1 MSKILIAGNGF
12 DLFHG
17 LPTKY
22 GHFMAVMKTIESNN
36 FVNDDISFN
45 DLFGKDFKNNFSS
58 DYDLILEKFDTKNI
72 KFNNILIEKIKSKL
86 NKNGWYKYFKG
97 VLEIETWID
106 FESELENALMGISI
120 IFNNVKNIPTNN
132 FSFYDKYILRVFC
145 DFEHFEFS
153 DITSRES
160 SSFYFNEKFL
170 DYKNSRIKEEL
181 VLKSMHDSLQSF
193 TAIFNRYLVDIVDLF
208 YDEFTIKNKIPF
220 NQINKIFTSNYTPT
234 LEKIYSVDKSK
245 IIYFHGKV
253 NEIDEAQNLI
263 FGISE
268 LAEKIKENK
277 MYNFSKQF
285 QKIFNNINYK
295 FIEIPNIKDYLEE
308 TIFYVIGH
316 SLDKSDKDYVL
327 DLFKFLEADS
337 SKKSKIC
344 VFYYNKK
351 DMENKLKNLFNVVG
365 EQKISEMNKNE
376 RLYFTELND
385 ANIVLEFNRKLK
397 ERKTISISVIN

>member
-1 MSKILIAGNGF
+1 MSKILITGNGF

-45 DLFGKDFKNNFSS
+45 DLFGKDFKNNFSN

-72 KFNNILIEKIKSKL
+72 KFNKILIEKNKSKL
-86 NKNGWYKYFKG
+86 NKNGWYNYFKG

-120 IFNNVKNIPTNN
+120 VFNNLKDVPINN
-132 FSFYDKYILRVFC
+132 FNFYDKDKLKVFC
-145 DFEHFEFS
+145 EFENFEFAEN
-153 DITSRES
+153 IS
-160 SSFYFNEKFL
+160 SEYTRFHFNEKFL

-181 VLKSMHDSLQSF
+181 VLKSLHDSLKSF
-193 TAIFNRYLVDIVDLF
+193 TIIFNRYLVDIVDLF
-208 YDEFTIKNKIPF
+208 YNEFTIKSKIPL

-234 LEKIYSVDKSK
+234 LEKVYNIDKSN

-253 NEIDEAQNLI
+253 NEIDEDQNLI

-268 LAEKIKENK
+268 LSKKIKENK

-295 FIEIPNIKDYLEE
+295 FIEIPNIKDNLEE

-344 VFYYNKK
+344 VFYYNKNDK
-351 DMENKLKNLFNVVG
+351 ENKLKNLFNVVG